1 MQTEIIKRN
10 NSSSYEVDLI
20 EVREGK
26 AVTSS
31 LVVAEY
37 FGKAHKDVL
46 RAIKL

>member
-31 LVVAEY
+31 LVVLVKHTKMY
-37 FGKAHKDVL
+37 
-46 RAIKL
+46 

>member
-1 MQTEIIKRN
+1 MNMQTEIIKRN

-31 LVVAEY
+31 LVVEY
-37 FGKAHKDVL
+37 RRTYAGYTF
-46 RAIKL
+46 R

>member
-1 MQTEIIKRN
+1 MNMQTEIIKRN

-31 LVVAEY
+31 LVENPV
-37 FGKAHKDVL
+37 
-46 RAIKL
+46 